1 MAIDK
6 EQLKAVKQRW
16 RAGRH
21 IWMGMITL
29 VVLVGGV
36 GAWSAFASITGAV
49 VAIGKLKV
57 ESNRQVVQHLDGGVV
72 KEIRVKEGDVVAAG
86 EPLLRLDDK
95 LLQAELTIV
104 EDQLHEILARRGRL
118 TAVRDNLPDPLFE
131 DEILEVAKTNARVK
145 AMVDGQVRLYRARVE
160 TVKSETEQLRERQ
173 TQIGEEITGSRAQ
186 QEALERQLDL
196 VGDELDNLRELL
208 RKGLAQ
214 ASRVLALERENA
226 RLLGEKGELISNVAR
241 LKGQISEIE
250 IQLIGLQ
257 SGRVEEA
264 ITQLRDLEFRENEL
278 RERRNSLLETIDR
291 LEIRAPRPGVVIGMT
306 VYALRSVV
314 RPAEPILYIV
324 PSDVKLVIES
334 RIDAT
339 SIDQVYPGQ
348 EARLRF
354 SAFSTRTTPDVPGR
368 IVKISPD
375 VFTDDA
381 TGASYY
387 TVELG
392 FEEKELAALGDVEL
406 VAGMPVEAYITTTTR
421 TPYSYFTKPLTDYF
435 NKALRED

>member
-6 EQLKAVKQRW
+6 DQLQAVKKRW
-16 RAGRH
+16 GAGRH
-21 IWMGMITL
+21 IWIGILTL
-29 VVLVGGV
+29 MVLIGGV
-36 GAWSAFASITGAV
+36 GAWSAFASISGAV

-72 KEIRVKEGDVVAAG
+72 KEILVKEGDVVEAG
-86 EPLLRLDDK
+86 EVLLRLDDK

-118 TAVRDNLPDPLFE
+118 TAVRDDLPRPVFE
-131 DEILEVAKTNARVK
+131 TEILEVATRNPRVQ
-145 AMVDGQVRLYRARVE
+145 AMVDGQIRLYRARVE
-160 TVKSETEQLRERQ
+160 TVRSETEQLRERQ
-173 TQIGEEITGSRAQ
+173 TQIGEEITGSQAQ

-196 VGDELDNLRELL
+196 VSDELDNLRELL

-278 RERRNSLLETIDR
+278 RERRNSLLETLDR
-291 LEIRAPRPGVVIGMT
+291 LEVRAPRPGVVIGMT

-314 RPAEPILYIV
+314 RAAEPILYIV
-324 PSDVKLVIES
+324 PSDVQLVIES

-354 SAFSTRTTPDVPGR
+354 SAFSTRTTPDVPGK

-392 FEEKELAALGDVEL
+392 FDEKDLAALGDVEL
-406 VAGMPVEAYITTTTR
+406 VAGMPVEAYITTTIR